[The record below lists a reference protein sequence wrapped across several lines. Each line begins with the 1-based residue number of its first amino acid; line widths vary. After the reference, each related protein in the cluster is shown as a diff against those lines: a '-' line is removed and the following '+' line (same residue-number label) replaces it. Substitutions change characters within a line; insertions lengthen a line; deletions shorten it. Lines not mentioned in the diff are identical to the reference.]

1 MISKRLEKELNKQLN
16 AELYSAYLYLS
27 MSAFLA
33 SKNLSG
39 FSHWMKLQFEEE
51 QQHAMKFFQYII
63 DRGGRVELEKISAPK
78 KEWKDVLDVF
88 DNVVKHE
95 AKVTEMINNLVN
107 IALEEKDH
115 ATVAMLQWYVS
126 EQVEEEATVGD
137 IYDQLSLI
145 DGKGAGLFMLDR
157 EAKQRTDM
165 TNTQEN
171 Q

>member
-1 MISKRLEKELNKQLN
+1 MISKRLEDALNKQLN

-33 SKNLSG
+33 TKNLSG

-51 QQHAMKFFQYII
+51 QAHAMKFFQYII
-63 DRGGRVELEKISAPK
+63 DRGGKVELSKIEAPK
-78 KEWKDVLDVF
+78 SEWKDIIDVF
-88 DNVVKHE
+88 AHVVKHE
-95 AKVTEMINNLVN
+95 AHVTKMINDLVN

-137 IYDQLSLI
+137 IYDQLTLI
-145 DGKGAGLFMLDR
+145 EGKGAGLFMLDR
-157 EAKQRTDM
+157 EAKQRVNAPADG
-165 TNTQEN
+165 Q